1 MAFNYYSG
9 SMFSTMFSCFGDCLH
24 LHIEYAFKPEKNIV
38 RLADF
43 SRRLEARSNDV
54 NTMIRMVE
62 SKQQIWM
69 YEVTEWLQKVELAR
83 TEVDA
88 IIQAYDKRAHNVISN
103 FNISKRASAKLE
115 ELRDLFDRGSFGVVS
130 VDRPVPFIQDQE
142 SLVSNVVIGMH
153 SNVKKILSHVLDEK
167 TRVIGI
173 WGMGGIGKTML
184 LKLLNKQFIG
194 SVDGLHFDHIIC
206 VTAAKGCRLENLQ
219 MNLAEKLGLHTKQE
233 HDVEFHAA
241 TISYHLRNKN
251 FLLLVDD
258 LWEPLDL
265 LKVGIPPSEESRI
278 QRVIFTTRLE
288 EVCFDMRADKKIKLE
303 CLSSDEAWEL
313 FKYNSAEEAINS
325 DMRVENLA
333 RRLCA
338 KCGGLPLALITVGR
352 SMSSKRTWHEWENA
366 LVTFE
371 RKTHIL
377 DTSGMK
383 SVDPIL
389 ETLRISYDNLENDK
403 LKECFL
409 VCSLWPEGYSIWTV
423 DLVNCWIGL
432 GLIPVSRTIND
443 SHNEGISYIERLKK
457 MCLLEEGDIKN
468 TEVRLHDIIRDMAL
482 WIASDYEGKK
492 HSWVVQAGLKLR
504 SVINSDLDLGRW
516 KSATRISLMCNF
528 LDSLQ
533 SLPSSSDLSMLV
545 LQQNFHFKEI
555 PPSLCQSMSSLKY
568 LDLSW
573 TQIEELPTE
582 FCSLANLQYL
592 NLADSRIASLPENF
606 GKLKRLIFLNLSY
619 TNNLRRIPSGVIS
632 GLSMLKV
639 LYLYQSKYSG
649 FERELSEK
657 NGEFSLRELKCF
669 DTGLSLGVTV
679 RSSLALR
686 MLALLPD
693 TYIHLLGVEQLGG
706 ESAVRLKL
714 QNTVT
719 VLNFRMCLSVE
730 ELSVE
735 LANDQHIEK
744 ATPHLEYLTFW
755 RLPKL
760 ASVNIGVELLYIR
773 MLCIVENSGLSD
785 ITWILKL
792 PQLEHLDL
800 SFCSNLKYVLSCA
813 DTGVGR
819 DSMQGSNKV
828 CGLSKLR
835 ILQLNHLPNLQR
847 ICTPKLLCPSLE
859 YIDVFGCP
867 LLKNLPFWPE
877 GGGITCL
884 KQIRGEEQWWN
895 NLQWDN
901 DAKCNLLLPFFKLF
915 EKNLETFEP
924 ALGTNPFIQA
934 PGSFF
939 PHRKPMMRTAI
950 QFSSYLSILFGAQGS
965 TI

>member
-1 MAFNYYSG
+1 
-9 SMFSTMFSCFGDCLH
+9 MFSCFGDCLH

-142 SLVSNVVIGMH
+142 GLVSNVVIGMH

-173 WGMGGIGKTML
+173 W
-184 LKLLNKQFIG
+184 
-194 SVDGLHFDHIIC
+194 
-206 VTAAKGCRLENLQ
+206 AKGCRLENLQ

-265 LKVGIPPSEESRI
+265 L
-278 QRVIFTTRLE
+278 
-288 EVCFDMRADKKIKLE
+288 KIKLE

-432 GLIPVSRTIND
+432 GLIPVSRIND

>member
-1 MAFNYYSG
+1 MLC
-9 SMFSTMFSCFGDCLH
+9 CFGDCLH

-38 RLADF
+38 KLTDF

-54 NTMIRMVE
+54 NTMIRMAE
-62 SKQQIWM
+62 SKKQICKH
-69 YEVTEWLQKVELAR
+69 EVTEWLQRVEIAR

-88 IIQAYDKRAHNVISN
+88 IIQAYDKRARNVISN
-103 FNISKRASAKLE
+103 FNISKRALEKLE
-115 ELRDLFDRGSFGVVS
+115 ELRDLYDRGSFGVVS
-130 VDRPVPFIQDQE
+130 VDRPVSFIQDQE
-142 SLVSNVVIGMH
+142 SLVSNIVIGMH
-153 SNVKKILSHVLDEK
+153 SNVKKILSYMLDEK
-167 TRVIGI
+167 IRVIGI

-184 LKLLNKQFIG
+184 LKLLNNQFLG

-233 HDVEFHAA
+233 HEVEFRAA
-241 TISYHLRNKN
+241 TIFYHLRNKN

-265 LKVGIPPSEESRI
+265 LKVGIPPSDESRI
-278 QRVIFTTRLE
+278 QKVIFTTRSE
-288 EVCFDMRADKKIKLE
+288 EVCFEMRADKKIKLE

-313 FKYNSAEEAINS
+313 FKYNSTEEAINS
-325 DMRVENLA
+325 DMRIENLA
-333 RRLCA
+333 RRVCA
-338 KCGGLPLALITVGR
+338 KCGGLPLALIIVGR

-366 LVTFE
+366 LKIFE
-371 RKTHIL
+371 RKNQML
-377 DTSGMK
+377 DTSGMR

-432 GLIPVSRTIND
+432 GLVPVNRTIND
-443 SHNEGISYIERLKK
+443 SHSEGLSYIERLKK

-492 HSWVVQAGLKLR
+492 YSWVVQAGHKL
-504 SVINSDLDLGRW
+504 SVANSDLDLGRW

-528 LDSLQ
+528 LDSLR
-533 SLPSSSDLSMLV
+533 SLPSCPDLSMLV

-592 NLADSRIASLPENF
+592 NLSDSHIASLPENF
-606 GKLKRLIFLNLSY
+606 GNLKRLIFLNLSY

-649 FERELSEK
+649 FEKELCEK
-657 NGEFSLRELKCF
+657 NGEFRLRELKCF
-669 DTGLSLGVTV
+669 DTGLSLGLTV

-719 VLNFRMCLSVE
+719 VLNFRMCLSIE

-760 ASVNIGVELLYIR
+760 ASVNIGVGLLYIR

-800 SFCSNLKYVLSCA
+800 SFCSNLKYVFSFT

-819 DSMQGSNKV
+819 DSMQGGNKV
-828 CGLSKLR
+828 RGLSKLR

-847 ICTPKLLCPSLE
+847 ICTPELLCPSLE

-877 GGGITCL
+877 GGEITCL
-884 KQIRGEEQWWN
+884 KQIRGEERWWN

-901 DAKCNLLLPFFKLF
+901 DTTCNLLLPFFKVF

-939 PHRKPMMRTAI
+939 AHRKPMMRTAI
-950 QFSSYLSILFGAQGS
+950 QFSSYLSLLFGAQGS